1 MALRRKNKRWKKPFT
16 CLPTQRNK
24 TSLDMEI
31 MIAEGHSSTNATRRA
46 VAVGGHPYL
55 FEVCD
60 PPRARA
66 IINELFGTQN

>member
-1 MALRRKNKRWKKPFT
+1 
-16 CLPTQRNK
+16 
-24 TSLDMEI
+24 MEI
-31 MIAEGHSSTNATRRA
+31 MIAEGHSSTNVTRRA